1 MPDATRI
8 SIFIFH
14 RQKQNQMSTN
24 YSSQNTQHMKLRPST
39 TDVNKWVN
47 DRGDRVKV
55 NSATNIN
62 VNGYTHYSA
71 KSAANAINN
80 WGSGK

>member
-1 MPDATRI
+1 
-8 SIFIFH
+8 
-14 RQKQNQMSTN
+14 MSTN
-24 YSSQNTQHMKLRPST
+24 YSSQDSQHLKLRPST
-39 TDVNKWVN
+39 TDANTLVN

-71 KSAANAINN
+71 KSAANAINK